1 MKIKQI
7 YINLDMHVQMF
18 TIFLYSRSV
27 ILIATEAHID
37 I

>member
-18 TIFLYSRSV
+18 TILLYSSSV
-27 ILIATEAHID
+27 ILIATEAYND